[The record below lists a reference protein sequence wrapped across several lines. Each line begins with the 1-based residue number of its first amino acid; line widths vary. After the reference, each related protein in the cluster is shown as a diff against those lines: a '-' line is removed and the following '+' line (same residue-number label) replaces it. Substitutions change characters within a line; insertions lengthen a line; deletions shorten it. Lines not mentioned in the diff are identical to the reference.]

1 MDIFVLWIIFFGG
14 LLFILPFLIFNIFKR
29 IRSIEQKLDDQY
41 SLSADDVE
49 KLKKLQVETRGIIP
63 EKIEKIE
70 KVAPSTASVPESPT
84 QLKPEVIV
92 EPTPEP
98 AKPIPTMPSIPEPTP
113 LSTEVKTSEPTVE
126 VAPSVPV
133 PQERELFGKKMSEE
147 EWEAMVGG
155 SVLNKLGVL
164 ILVIGLALFLGYSL
178 KYFGPVGRISIGF
191 VVSFTMLLAGV
202 MLEHRSRYVM
212 YGRGLIGGG
221 WAALY
226 FTTYAMHGLEA
237 ARVID
242 DPLTGMMLLGVV
254 AAGMII
260 HSLRYRSEVVTGLA
274 YIIGFITIVISP
286 VLNFSIIASIPL
298 AASLLVITYRFGW
311 ITMTVLGL
319 VATYG
324 VYALRYGTVV
334 SPSDAFPFG
343 FTSGQIILV
352 IYWLLFEVFDML
364 DIRRRPRDVPLER
377 TIFPLNLCGFVGVS
391 LLYWPEAIA
400 INFDVFFA
408 ATSGAYLLSTLV
420 RARLRP
426 LSSFPSDIKIPD
438 RILSGSYEEAITVT
452 AAFAVFAIFER
463 FSGFQI
469 NIALLL
475 EAEILFL
482 SGMFFRQP
490 YLRYLAGM
498 VFILPVFKFGLVD
511 VVEQLEQVSVA
522 GMALRA
528 CTPIALLTTTILY
541 LNRMW
546 LLRVHNKDHPSL
558 EQWGY
563 SAAGTVILVVVLGY
577 EIPLAYLAIGWLL
590 LAYLLLEVGLRKQC
604 EDLRFQ
610 SYVIAFIVLMAFIVI
625 NMAGM
630 LATEQ
635 VSHWRTLAPG
645 ALIFYAVAVR
655 FFRVSPGRIPEREK
669 QEARD
674 YSLMVGTALLASL
687 FWYVLPSPLVAVGW
701 GVLALVLI
709 ESGFSL
715 SLPALRVH
723 GNIVMALSF
732 GHLFLANFTI
742 MGETAG
748 ISHRLLTVIPVIYL
762 FHYLSTRLREER
774 EEEQRLQWEKKL
786 AHLYFYVPALLAVI
800 LIRFEFGRGLAVV
813 GWALLALGLLYY
825 GVHNNNR
832 DLRWQSYVISILTFF
847 RCWATNFFI
856 PEYFWALPGRFVTAI
871 IVITSLFAASFLSPR
886 QPERVPVEGNV
897 LRRWAIQF
905 DLHARSALAL
915 LAIILL
921 SAFLFYEVPARFLTE
936 AWALEGILLLVLGFP
951 LRERVLRLSGL
962 VLLLICILKVFLYD
976 FRELDAIFRI
986 LSFIILGLLLLGA
999 SLLYTRFRERIRR
1012 YL

>member
-1 MDIFVLWIIFFGG
+1 MILFDLLFIFFGIIFF
-14 LLFILPFLIFNIFKR
+14 IKIFKR
-29 IRSIEQKLDDQY
+29 LRNIEQQLKDQY
-41 SLSADDVE
+41 SLSLDDIE
-49 KLKKLQVETRGIIP
+49 TLTKLREQTKKIIP
-63 EKIEKIE
+63 ERTGKA
-70 KVAPSTASVPESPT
+70 VPSTSAVSPT
-84 QLKPEVIV
+84 PLKPEMVA
-92 EPTPEP
+92 EPKPEP
-98 AKPIPTMPSIPEPTP
+98 AKPVSTIRSIPQPASIPVEA
-113 LSTEVKTSEPTVE
+113 KTSEPTVD

-133 PQERELFGKKMSEE
+133 SHERELFGKKMSEE
-147 EWEAMVGG
+147 EWEAVVGG

-202 MLEHRSRYVM
+202 ILEHRSRYVM

-286 VLNFSIIASIPL
+286 VLSFSIIASIPL

-391 LLYWPEAIA
+391 LLLWPEAIA
-400 INFDVFFA
+400 IHLDVFFA

-426 LSSFPSDIKIPD
+426 LSSFPSDMKIPV

-463 FSGFQI
+463 FTGFQI
-469 NIALLL
+469 NTALLL

-482 SGMFFRQP
+482 SGMLLRQP

-498 VFILPVFKFGLVD
+498 IFILPIFKFGLVD
-511 VVEQLEQVSVA
+511 ILEPEKVSVA

-528 CTPIALLTTTILY
+528 CTPIALLTTAILY
-541 LNRMW
+541 FNRMW
-546 LLRVHNKDHPSL
+546 LLRVHNKEHPSL

-563 SAAGTVILVVVLGY
+563 SAAGTVLLVVVLGY
-577 EIPLAYLAIGWLL
+577 EVPLAYRAIGWLL
-590 LAYLLLEVGLRKQC
+590 LATPLLELGLRKPF
-604 EDLRFQ
+604 EDFRFQ
-610 SYVIAFIVLMAFIVI
+610 SYVLAFIVLMAFIVI
-625 NMAGM
+625 NIMGM
-630 LATEQ
+630 PTIEY
-635 VSHWRTLAPG
+635 VSHWQTLAPG

-655 FFRVSPGRIPEREK
+655 LSRLSPGRIPEGEK
-669 QEARD
+669 QEARNN
-674 YSLMVGTALLASL
+674 SLVGGAALLASL
-687 FWYVLPSPLVAVGW
+687 LWYVLPPPLVAIGW

-709 ESGFSL
+709 ESGFAL
-715 SLPALRVH
+715 LLPALRVH
-723 GNIVMALSF
+723 GNIVLALSF

-774 EEEQRLQWEKKL
+774 KEEQRLQWEKKL

-825 GVHNNNR
+825 GLRNNNR
-832 DLRWQSYVISILTFF
+832 DLRWQSYVISTLTFF
-847 RCWATNFFI
+847 RCWATNFYITEF
-856 PEYFWALPGRFVTAI
+856 FWALPGRIVTAI
-871 IVITSLFAASFLSPR
+871 IVITSLFAAAFLSPR
-886 QPERVPVEGNV
+886 QPEQVPVEGNV

-976 FRELDAIFRI
+976 FRELDAVFRI